1 MRKSFKIGVVGI
13 GMVGK
18 EVMNYFISQG
28 YERGKNL
35 FCYDNDSQKN
45 FSDDPRQANII
56 FVCVPTPSN
65 PDGSCNTKI
74 VESVIK
80 KFSNPDK
87 NKVFVVKSTIE
98 PGTTEKLQQQVD
110 CPIIFNPEFLTESQ
124 AREDFIR
131 PDRQLVAHTEKSLGQ
146 ASLVLNLLPP
156 AYFSSPG
163 ALDAYNFVGLN
174 ASEAEFGKYAANIFG
189 AMKVTFGNI
198 FADFC
203 AGLEKTLVKE
213 GLKVKIDYDNVRKAF
228 AHDRRIGDAWLDV
241 RHGNYRG
248 FGGYC
253 FPKDLNAFIAFGRKL
268 EKKLTKKDKEKILI
282 AKGLAFLEAIRDYN
296 ITLLKSQNLDLNELI
311 GHNHQEVAKSKNA
324 GKSIS
329 TKNRKPK

>member
-56 FVCVPTPSN
+56 FVCVPSPSN

-146 ASLVLNLLPP
+146 ASLVLNLLPQ

-189 AMKVTFGNI
+189 AMKVTF
-198 FADFC
+198 
-203 AGLEKTLVKE
+203 V
-213 GLKVKIDYDNVRKAF
+213 
-228 AHDRRIGDAWLDV
+228 
-241 RHGNYRG
+241 
-248 FGGYC
+248 
-253 FPKDLNAFIAFGRKL
+253 
-268 EKKLTKKDKEKILI
+268 
-282 AKGLAFLEAIRDYN
+282 
-296 ITLLKSQNLDLNELI
+296 S
-311 GHNHQEVAKSKNA
+311 
-324 GKSIS
+324 
-329 TKNRKPK
+329 